1 TSTWAILA
9 RTNCKTTSSAVAARK
24 KTYAVL
30 CRACWAD
37 MGTTG
42 PTGANPG
49 GAESAS
55 QTRRQALGRFL
66 RHARERIRP
75 VDLGLAPGVRRRT
88 PGLRREEVAQLCDI
102 STTWYTWIE

>member
-1 TSTWAILA
+1 
-9 RTNCKTTSSAVAARK
+9 
-24 KTYAVL
+24 
-30 CRACWAD
+30 

-42 PTGANPG
+42 PNPG

-88 PGLRREEVAQLCDI
+88 PGLRREEVNQTKHRLRIAAQSAGINHDGDYVPLSI
-102 STTWYTWIE
+102 NGTVTIEN